1 MRVVDKNQA
10 WKQIFERV
18 ARIVDRR
25 GKKIDPGIMG
35 VVLALNAN
43 GIRTTQSCEGHI
55 DWGFPYPWVRVVEQ
69 SCSNLERFLE
79 AFYDQHQMLY
89 DRMLMIE
96 HLLDDEYMLRSH
108 GGILQER
115 RDLAKRTEKLK
126 EYQEEM
132 QKFTAFLKQCYF
144 EV

>member
-10 WKQIFERV
+10 WKQIFDRV
-18 ARIVDRR
+18 ARIADRR

-35 VVLALNAN
+35 MVLALNAS

-55 DWGFPYPWVRVVEQ
+55 DWGLSYPWVRVAEQ
-69 SCSNLERFLE
+69 SCSTLERFLE
-79 AFYDQHQMLY
+79 AFYDQHQILY

-108 GGILQER
+108 GGILQAC
-115 RDLAKRTEKLK
+115 RDLAKRTAKLK

-132 QKFTAFLKQCYF
+132 NAFTAFLQQCYF
-144 EV
+144 EA

>member
-10 WKQIFERV
+10 WKQIFDRV
-18 ARIVDRR
+18 TRIADRR
-25 GKKIDPGIMG
+25 GKKIDPGIMDM
-35 VVLALNAN
+35 VLALNAS

-55 DWGFPYPWVRVVEQ
+55 DWGFPYPWVCVVEQ
-69 SCSNLERFLE
+69 DCSTLERFLE
-79 AFYDQHQMLY
+79 AFYDQHQILY

-108 GGILQER
+108 GGILQDG
-115 RDLAKRTEKLK
+115 RDLAKCIEKLK

-132 QKFTAFLKQCYF
+132 QVFTAFLKKCYF